1 MVINPYA
8 TLHHYLATAPL
19 TGAPSSPARARYS
32 RIAQLLRVLPGETR
46 QVAWSFL
53 YFFALL
59 CGYYILRPVRDEMA
73 IRAGVDQLQWLFTA
87 TFIGT
92 LVCVPLFGLLVSR
105 LPRRVFLP
113 LVYAAVCAS
122 LMAFFAGFSRTPDS
136 VLLARCFYVWVS
148 VFNLFVVSVFWSF
161 MVDIFSPNQSTRLF
175 GLIAAGGTAGAIA
188 GPALTVSLVGTIGV
202 SWLLPVSAALFAFAL
217 ICIHQLLAD
226 TPPRS
231 DDRDR
236 SRRSVAALGGGMLAG
251 LRMLRDSRYL
261 QGICLLILLYSCAST
276 FLYFTQAHIV
286 AADIAD
292 SEQRTRLFA
301 LIDLAVNVLTVGAQL
316 FATNRIAERFG
327 LSTTLALIPA
337 LLTAGFMLLGIAPV
351 LAVLVVVQVLRRAGN
366 YAVMKPARE
375 MLFTVLSPAQKYK
388 GKNLVDT
395 LVYRGGDAVSGWLYA
410 GMRGIGLDTG
420 AIAFAAVPLCGL
432 WMFTG
437 LRLGTKFARLR
448 RNAHSGAAA
457 NPDHYKNKRK
467 QT

>member
-1 MVINPYA
+1 MK
-8 TLHHYLATAPL
+8 T
-19 TGAPSSPARARYS
+19 
-32 RIAQLLRVLPGETR
+32 GETR
-46 QVAWSFL
+46 NVAWSFV

-92 LVCVPLFGLLVSR
+92 LVCVPVFALLLSR

-113 LVYAAVCAS
+113 LVYAIVCVS
-122 LMAFFAGFSRTPDS
+122 LMAFFAAFSKAPDS
-136 VLLARCFYVWVS
+136 IWLARCFYVWVS
-148 VFNLFVVSVFWSF
+148 IFNLFVVSLFWSF
-161 MVDIFSPNQSTRLF
+161 MVDIYSPDQATRLF

-188 GPALTVSLVGTIGV
+188 GPALTAVLVGAVGV
-202 SWLLPVSAALFAFAL
+202 ASLLPLSAALFAVAL
-217 ICIHQLLAD
+217 ICIHQLLED
-226 TPPRS
+226 GPR
-231 DDRDR
+231 RRTARAR
-236 SRRSVAALGGGMLAG
+236 SRPSAQGFGGSILDGF
-251 LRMLRDSRYL
+251 RMLRDSRYL

-327 LSTTLALIPA
+327 LGTTLALIPA
-337 LLTAGFMLLGIAPV
+337 LLIAGFVLLGIAPV

-388 GKNLVDT
+388 AKNLVDT
-395 LVYRGGDAVSGWLYA
+395 VVYRGGDAVSGWLYA

-437 LRLGTKFARLR
+437 IRLGAQFARLR
-448 RNAHSGAAA
+448 RNRPAGDPENFTMTNTRS
-457 NPDHYKNKRK
+457 P
-467 QT
+467 T